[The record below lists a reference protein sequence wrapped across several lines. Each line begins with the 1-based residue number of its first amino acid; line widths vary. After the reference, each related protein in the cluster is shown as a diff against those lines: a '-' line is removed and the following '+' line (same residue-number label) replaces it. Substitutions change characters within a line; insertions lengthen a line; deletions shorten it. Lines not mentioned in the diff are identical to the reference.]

1 MTEDCLVHME
11 GVGKRDRERGGCSGL
26 CKRLVSLDPSIKL
39 N

>member
-1 MTEDCLVHME
+1 MNEDCFVHME
-11 GVGKRDRERGGCSGL
+11 GVGKRDGGRGGCSGV